1 MLRNVLED
9 YLNSINERDFDYPL
23 SFLLQGMGFY
33 DIHFTHGAVEFGK
46 DFIAKRVE
54 DGTEYQY
61 AIQSK
66 KGDIGQGLW
75 RNEIRGQL
83 EEAISS
89 DLSHPQFN
97 TSLPRKV
104 ILVTTGRLSGNA
116 RLASQEFK
124 TKLAREDQVQDL
136 IFWEREQLIQY
147 AEEYGLTG
155 IYQNT
160 AKGLRGLAQFYLTYS
175 RAIDGSLSDRE
186 MEQFSRLWLD
196 EELDYKKRI
205 LRASIEAEIIA
216 SKLIEG
222 GHLYE
227 ASVVYL
233 SLARIIMRVIF
244 ENDDPFLVAIFEEL
258 KKETILPL
266 LKKFFEQFK
275 ADWEGVDKVLTRLCF
290 PQSYFPVANYLV
302 WCARVVEQASLY
314 NFLLEDQEEKDRV
327 IAFIIEFIERE
338 EGCGHLPGDRYTVTT
353 VWTTLALLKAGK
365 VDEAINF
372 IKRNVIW
379 LCDRVDKGFG
389 LAHYD
394 AEEYEESAYLVGYPF
409 EAIDIKHNQSSYL
422 ATALADLA
430 AFIEGREFYADVVND
445 IEASEIA
452 YNYWQLPDTAS
463 IFTIETKE
471 VLFYPND
478 PHQFDL
484 TAFEEYIYA
493 EHIKH
498 EPDSYQITGKAGV
511 SSLIL
516 LSILL
521 KDRFFPKMW
530 RQIVSEGEAAAGT
543 QEARGQAQAAPSRSA
558 GELSSTA

>member
-23 SFLLQGMGFY
+23 SSLLQGMGFY
-33 DIHFTHGAVEFGK
+33 DIHFTHGTVEFGK
-46 DFIAKRVE
+46 DFIAKRIE
-54 DGTEYQY
+54 DGIEYQY

-66 KGDIGQGLW
+66 KGDINQGLW

-83 EEAISS
+83 EEAFSS

-116 RLASQEFK
+116 RLTSQEFK
-124 TKLAREDQVQDL
+124 AKLEKDDQVQDL
-136 IFWEREQLIQY
+136 FFWEREQLIQY
-147 AEEYGLTG
+147 SEEYGLTG

-175 RAIDGSLSDRE
+175 KAIDGSLSDRE
-186 MEQFSRLWLD
+186 IEQFSRLWLD
-196 EELDYKKRI
+196 EALDYKKRI
-205 LRASIEAEIIA
+205 IRASLEADIIA

-222 GHLYE
+222 KHLYE
-227 ASVVYL
+227 ALIVYL
-233 SLARIIMRVIF
+233 SLARLIMSVTY
-244 ENDDPFLVAIFEEL
+244 ETDDPFIVKIYEEL
-258 KKETILPL
+258 RNETILPL
-266 LKKFFEQFK
+266 CKKFFTQFK
-275 ADWEGVDKVLTRLCF
+275 ADWEEVEKVLTRLCF

-302 WCARVVEQASLY
+302 WCARVLEVNSLY
-314 NFLLEDQEEKDRV
+314 FFLSNDKDEKDQA
-327 IAFIIEFIERE
+327 IAFLIEFIEKE
-338 EGCGHLPGDRYTVTT
+338 EGCGHIPGDRYTIAT
-353 VWTTLALLKAGK
+353 VWTTLALFRAGK

-409 EAIDIKHNQSSYL
+409 EAIDIKHNQSSFL

-430 AFIEGREFYADVVND
+430 AFTGNKGFYADVVND

-463 IFTIETKE
+463 IFTIETRE
-471 VLFYPND
+471 ILFYPND

-484 TAFEEYIYA
+484 ISCAEYIYA

-498 EPDSYQITGKAGV
+498 ESDSYQITQKVGV
-511 SSLIL
+511 YSLIL
-516 LSILL
+516 LSVLL
-521 KDRFFPKMW
+521 KDRYFPKMW
-530 RQIVSEGEAAAGT
+530 RKIISKNEA
-543 QEARGQAQAAPSRSA
+543 EAVERVGHSQPARNG
-558 GELSSTA
+558 GELPPTA

>member
-23 SFLLQGMGFY
+23 SSLLQGTGFY
-33 DIHFTHGAVEFGK
+33 DIHFTHETVEFGK

-54 DGTEYQY
+54 GGTEYQY

-66 KGDIGQGLW
+66 KGDINQGLW

-124 TKLAREDQVQDL
+124 AKLEKEDQVQDL

-147 AEEYGLTG
+147 SEEYGLTG

-175 RAIDGSLSDRE
+175 MAIDGSLSDRE
-186 MEQFSRLWLD
+186 TEQFSHLWLD
-196 EELDYKKRI
+196 SNLDYKKRI
-205 LRASIEAEIIA
+205 LRASLEAEIIT

-222 GHLYE
+222 KHLYE
-227 ASVVYL
+227 ALIVYL
-233 SLARIIMRVIF
+233 SLARLIMSVTY
-244 ENDDPFLVAIFEEL
+244 ETDDPFVVQIYEEL
-258 KKETILPL
+258 RNETILPL
-266 LKKFFEQFK
+266 CKQFFTQFK
-275 ADWEGVDKVLTRLCF
+275 ADWEEVEKILTRLCF

-302 WCARVVEQASLY
+302 WCARVLEITSFY
-314 NFLLEDQEEKDRV
+314 FFLTDDQNEKDQA
-327 IAFIIEFIERE
+327 IAFLIEFIEKE
-338 EGCGHLPGDRYTVTT
+338 EGCGHIPGDRYTVTT
-353 VWTTLALLKAGK
+353 VWATLALLKAGK
-365 VDEAINF
+365 VDGAISF

-409 EAIDIKHNQSSYL
+409 EAIDIKQNQSSYL

-430 AFIEGREFYADVVND
+430 AFIGKQGFYADVVND

-463 IFTIETKE
+463 IFMIETKE
-471 VLFYPND
+471 ILFYPND

-484 TAFEEYIYA
+484 TAYEEHVYA

-498 EPDSYQITGKAGV
+498 EPASYQITEKLGWD
-511 SSLIL
+511 SLML

-521 KDRFFPKMW
+521 KDRYFPKIWM
-530 RQIVSEGEAAAGT
+530 RIIYEDGA
-543 QEARGQAQAAPSRSA
+543 AAPSEGPRAQGAAGQPPQRSD
-558 GELSSTA
+558 